1 MHKDFLLTVKIL
13 NYMTENSLIKETT
26 SKQWYR
32 WVILIIVSIVIGS
45 NYYVYD
51 AMSSIKSVLQAQLGF
66 SSTEYGLIISFYAWP
81 NTFFLMAIIGGII
94 LDKWGIKK
102 TGIMFV
108 SFCTFGAFLT
118 AYGASDAYTSG
129 GIGYEFFGSF
139 LPSYSPELKMMIIGR
154 LFFGLGAETSIVV
167 INKIL
172 VKWFKGKE
180 LAFAF
185 GLNLAIARLGTAM
198 ALIFSPV
205 LIESDSSIGNAL
217 WVATVLMGTGLTFFL
232 IYIFFDKK
240 FSVKTEKVQ
249 MSDEEKFRISDI
261 FKIIQNKSFIYI
273 CLLCVIF
280 YSAVFPFLSYCPDF
294 LFNKFDISRETSGIV
309 TSIIIF
315 GTILFTPLF
324 GYIIDKYGKRATLML
339 LGSGMLFVIHFSL
352 ALTHL
357 TPYIAMFLLGVSFSL
372 VPAAMWPAVTQIVKE
387 NRLGTAYG
395 IMFSVQNLGLF
406 AFPTLA
412 GYVLDITNPD
422 VTPQLIADGLA
433 NYDYTYTMLMFAVLG
448 VIGFIFALLLK
459 RESTVSNINLE
470 QGIEK

>member
-1 MHKDFLLTVKIL
+1 MDQVKAI
-13 NYMTENSLIKETT
+13 TET
-26 SKQWYR
+26 SGKQSYR
-32 WVILIIVSIVIGS
+32 WIILIIVSVVIGC

-66 SSTEYGLIISFYAWP
+66 SSTDYGLIISFYAWP
-81 NTFFLMAIIGGII
+81 NTFLLMAIIGGIV
-94 LDKWGIKK
+94 LDKWGIKR

-108 SFCTFGAFLT
+108 SFCTLGAFLT

-129 GIGYEFFGSF
+129 GFGYEFFGSF
-139 LPSYSPELKMMIIGR
+139 LSGYSPELKMMILGR

-167 INKIL
+167 INKVL

-205 LIESDSSIGNAL
+205 LIASDSNIGNAL
-217 WVATVLMGTGLTFFL
+217 WVATILMGTGLTFFL
-232 IYIFFDKK
+232 IYTFFDKK
-240 FSVKTEKVQ
+240 FSSKSVEVQ
-249 MSDEEKFRISDI
+249 TPDEERFRISDI

-294 LFNKFDISRETSGIV
+294 LFNKFDVSRETSGVV

-324 GYIIDKYGKRATLML
+324 GFLIDKHGKRATLML

-352 ALTHL
+352 ALTEL

-372 VPAAMWPAVTQIVKE
+372 VPAAMWPAVTQIVNE

-412 GYVLDITNPD
+412 GYVLDKTNPG

-433 NYDYTYTMLMFAVLG
+433 NYDYTYTMLMFASLG

-470 QGIEK
+470 KGSK